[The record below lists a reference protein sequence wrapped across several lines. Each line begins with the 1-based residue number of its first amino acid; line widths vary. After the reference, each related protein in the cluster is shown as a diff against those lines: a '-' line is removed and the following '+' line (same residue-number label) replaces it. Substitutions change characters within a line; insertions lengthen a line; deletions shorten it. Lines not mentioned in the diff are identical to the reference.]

1 MRASRYGPSTKLK
14 QPSMTSF
21 VLAHLSDPHLAP
33 LPRPRP
39 HELMGKRVLGYI
51 NWTRG
56 RHRIHRRDVLEAVVA
71 DALARRPDHIAV
83 TGDLVN
89 IALPGEIAHAADWLH
104 GLGRAS
110 DVTLVPG
117 NHDAYVPGA
126 LGAAIRAWGAYMQG
140 DDAATTGAG
149 FPFVRRRGPL
159 TLIGVSSAVPTA
171 PFMATGTLGRVQLS
185 ALGAILSRRDDAT
198 FRVLLIHHPLRSE
211 RRRRHA
217 RLTDAFA
224 LEELLRRHGVDLV
237 LHGHDHRHA
246 VVYLE
251 GPQSRIPMV
260 GVPSAS
266 VAADGLR
273 TPAAYNLFAID
284 RRNTGWHVAMT
295 TRGVTRQGEIT
306 VLRTEVL
313 R

>member
-1 MRASRYGPSTKLK
+1 
-14 QPSMTSF
+14 MTSF

-39 HELMGKRVLGYI
+39 HELMGKRLLGYL

-56 RHRIHRRDVLEAVVA
+56 RHRIHRRDVLDTVVA

-126 LGAAIRAWGAYMQG
+126 LTAAKRAWSAYMQG
-140 DDAATTGAG
+140 DDATAATSGV
-149 FPFVRRRGPL
+149 FPFVRRRGPV
-159 TLIGVSSAVPTA
+159 TLIGASSAVPTG
-171 PFMATGTLGRVQLS
+171 PFMATGTLGHIQLA
-185 ALGAILSRRDDAT
+185 ALDAILSRRDDS
-198 FRVLLIHHPLRSE
+198 FRVLLIHHPLRSQ
-211 RRRRHA
+211 RRHRHA
-217 RLTDAFA
+217 RLTDAAA
-224 LEELLRRHGVDLV
+224 LEDLLRRHGVDLV

-246 VVYLE
+246 VVHLD
-251 GPQSRIPMV
+251 GPSGPIPMI

-273 TPAAYNLFAID
+273 HPAAYNLFTIEQ
-284 RRNTGWHVAMT
+284 RNTGWRIAMT
-295 TRGVTRQGEIT
+295 TRGLTRQGEIA
-306 VLRTEVL
+306 VLRSEVL
-313 R
+313 G